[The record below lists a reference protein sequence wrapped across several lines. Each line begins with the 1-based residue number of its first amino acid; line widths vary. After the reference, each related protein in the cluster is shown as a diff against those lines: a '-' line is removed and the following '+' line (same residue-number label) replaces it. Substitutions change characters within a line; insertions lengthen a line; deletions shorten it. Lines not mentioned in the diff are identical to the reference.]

1 VVTWLAGFLIAASV
15 IAGWI
20 AVGRLAEATQRGL
33 ARTEVSLT
41 LARDLATDTVAS
53 AGELQRLV
61 SSIGEGLGNTGDAL
75 AATRQVSEGVRGL
88 LDIVSIF
95 NRVENLSKSL
105 NEAEAAIANVEI
117 DLAEA
122 SGSVLEAAPALDKAV
137 SSMQSVPGELD
148 LSIAAVESARGRI
161 GEQVWLWR
169 LAIVAGGGA
178 LGLILLL
185 LHRLSRT
192 LSLATRSAG
201 SE

>member
-1 VVTWLAGFLIAASV
+1 
-15 IAGWI
+15 
-20 AVGRLAEATQRGL
+20 
-33 ARTEVSLT
+33 VSLT

>member
-1 VVTWLAGFLIAASV
+1 
-15 IAGWI
+15 
-20 AVGRLAEATQRGL
+20 
-33 ARTEVSLT
+33 VSLT

-61 SSIGEGLGNTGDAL
+61 SSIGEGLGNTGEAL

-122 SGSVLEAAPALDKAV
+122 SGSVLEAAPTLDRAV
-137 SSMQSVPGELD
+137 TSMQSVPGELD

-169 LAIVAGGGA
+169 LAIVAGGAA
-178 LGLILLL
+178 LGLILVL

-192 LSLATRSAG
+192 LSLSTATRSAG
-201 SE
+201 GG